1 MGTLHNAGP
10 NAGTRTGSPDSID
23 ARLLL
28 ALTRDPRATTIA
40 LAERIGVSRNTVQAR
55 LNRWHDA
62 GALLPFDRRIDPG
75 YLGYPLRAYML
86 THVKQRRLGEVSA
99 ALRDVPEVVEVHGL
113 SGAADLLIQVVARD
127 ADDLYRIAGRIL
139 GIKGVRR
146 TSTSLVMR
154 ELVDYRLVQLI
165 DRDS

>member
-1 MGTLHNAGP
+1 MTRIGP
-10 NAGTRTGSPDSID
+10 VDAID

-28 ALTRDPRATTIA
+28 ALTGDPRATTIA
-40 LAERIGVSRNTVQAR
+40 LAERSGASRNTVQAR
-55 LNRWHDA
+55 LNRWDDV

-75 YLGYPLRAYML
+75 YLGYPLRAYVL
-86 THVKQRRLGEVSA
+86 THVKQRRLGEVSS
-99 ALRDVPEVVEVHGL
+99 ALREVPEVIEVQGL

-139 GIKGVRR
+139 SIKGVRR

-154 ELVDYRLVQLI
+154 ELVDYRLAQLI
-165 DRDS
+165 HRDS